1 MTAKAKSGT
10 TLIRCWGDDDPLME
24 VYHDTEWGVPVH
36 DDHTLFE
43 FLLLDSFQA
52 GLSWRTILH
61 KRENFRR
68 AFNSF
73 DPCKIADYT
82 DADRKRLLADP
93 GIIRNVAK
101 VNAAIT
107 NAAAF
112 LRVQEEFGSF
122 DRYIWRFT
130 NYQTLRNLGYGTWE
144 EVPVSSPESDAVSRD
159 LKGRGFKFV
168 GTVTCYAYMQSIGMV
183 DDHLQNCFLYAGIR
197 S

>member
-1 MTAKAKSGT
+1 
-10 TLIRCWGDDDPLME
+10 ME

-43 FLLLDSFQA
+43 FLLLDNFQA

-61 KRENFRR
+61 KRENFRN
-68 AFNSF
+68 AFHGF
-73 DPCKIADYT
+73 DPRKI
-82 DADRKRLLADP
+82 DAYNDNDRERLLADA
-93 GIIRNVAK
+93 GIIRNRAK
-101 VNAAIT
+101 VNAAVT

-130 NYQTLRNLGYGTWE
+130 DYQTLRNPGYGTWE
-144 EVPVSSPESDAVSRD
+144 EVPVSSPESDAMSRD
-159 LKGRGFKFV
+159 LKDRGFKFV
-168 GTVTCYAYMQSIGMV
+168 GTTICYAYMQSIGMV
-183 DDHLQNCFLYAGIR
+183 DDHLRNCFLYARIR